1 MIKEGLLDAQEP
13 LFTIEEKL
21 STDCQQIV
29 ARWVLRWNGLQDVL
43 YWVSY
48 LKLQVQCLKNPI
60 VNLNEVVIKHFRPL
74 LVREQAYRISGIAAG
89 RPHLRVVLR
98 DESRLGKTLNEQ
110 GFA

>member
-1 MIKEGLLDAQEP
+1 MLSADGQEV
-13 LFTIEEKL
+13 
-21 STDCQQIV
+21 V
-29 ARWVLRWNGLQDVL
+29 ARWVVRRNGSQDVL

-48 LKLQVQCLKNPI
+48 LKLQVKSLENPI
-60 VNLNEVVIKHFRPL
+60 VYLNEVVVKHFRPL

-98 DESRLGKTLNEQ
+98 DESRLGKTLDEQ